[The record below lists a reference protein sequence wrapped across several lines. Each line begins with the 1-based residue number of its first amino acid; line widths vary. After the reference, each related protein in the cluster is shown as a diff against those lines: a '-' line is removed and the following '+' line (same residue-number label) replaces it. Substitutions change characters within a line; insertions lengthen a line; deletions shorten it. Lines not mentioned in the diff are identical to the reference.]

1 MSNLKNRKT
10 IANIEQQKLVF
21 ILISIVVAGTSSG
34 YATLMSD
41 VSAIKDNVKHN
52 EIQLAVNNIPELK
65 EFISNEFYEQ
75 QQLIQSQNRKI
86 DNNQNAILENYK
98 LLCKMANGD
107 C

>member
-1 MSNLKNRKT
+1 MSNLINRKT
-10 IANIEQQKLVF
+10 IANIDQQKLVF
-21 ILISIVVAGTSSG
+21 ILISIVIAGTSSG

-65 EFISNEFYEQ
+65 DFISNEFYEQ

>member
-10 IANIEQQKLVF
+10 IANIDQQKLVF

-65 EFISNEFYEQ
+65 DFISNEFYEQ

>member
-10 IANIEQQKLVF
+10 IANIDQQKLVF

-86 DNNQNAILENYK
+86 DNNQNAILENNK